1 MIQHFKCSVNTLW
14 EMVYVHIHVFQNKQ
28 IGKKITKM
36 ETEMIF
42 SSGGLPPP
50 PYFHIVSISIFTV
63 NTL

>member
-1 MIQHFKCSVNTLW
+1 
-14 EMVYVHIHVFQNKQ
+14 MVYVHIHAFQNKQ

-42 SSGGLPPP
+42 SSGGPP
-50 PYFHIVSISIFTV
+50 PYFHIVSISFFTV